1 MLTLNH
7 LEKLQLQILQL
18 EILQLQI
25 LKRVRTLATDILTT
39 FAAGIVLLSF
49 APSHAQSAPRID
61 FQAPISSHECRE
73 RLRSFGTSDAGIELA
88 MPAIEAYIKLALQAP
103 VESTAIALA
112 FFPSPL
118 ELSEAT
124 ELQNRFEHQLA
135 QCDAAD
141 AQLTNG
147 INSAM
152 HSDTDQ
158 QAAQRFQ
165 HWVNLRR
172 DKLFLIAAQIDTRP
186 LDFSIENALK
196 KIDKDDGIRVSLHS
210 QFAAHDAEVARL
222 SRTARNVLLET
233 PIRTAR
239 LAKERSITKTMN
251 QAERIDTANPT
262 ENEAENTEEN
272 AFEKLEAMNSEF
284 ENWKKSIQQVRADGL
299 RSVSKA
305 FQKIGETQR
314 SFVGQ
319 IASHAN
325 VDAEWD
331 IWMNFYNRAYPR
343 IEWDRSSAEASAKM
357 LRKVSGV
364 TAESLAALSTF
375 EKQWR
380 SESLTFLA
388 AAAKRYD
395 ESCWIR
401 YSNGIEFILPA
412 ENEWRKTL
420 VTSTDSFRN
429 QCALLAKQH
438 PTNAKTESADAIEI
452 SPESIQMEMAMTFGT
467 LCSVSSIDKSE
478 MKNILDATEAT
489 ADQRALA
496 LMIQRDLSEAIIRST
511 DDVSNRWLEVGI
523 RVASTPENKTGKP
536 STDDF
541 QEIALIRQEQLRAD
555 RMDSDQ
561 FFSQL
566 SAILS
571 TAPKGSLLETYRLIH
586 LRNIERNMIKC
597 LLEQVPGIS
606 IEPLWRVD
614 LETIVRATHVAESQ
628 AQIEDSVAAII
639 QANNQT
645 LLLPMRRLS
654 DALIAL
660 LAANQMM
667 FAAELTK
674 PAIADDFKVRSI
686 EEDADNPRVMNDLE
700 FHANQ
705 KAAELARCIY
715 ESKQITSFQNAS
727 LAKILSTLPPKDA
740 RSFQDVFRRTAYPSL
755 AKFLGAG
762 DLWIIRALE
771 MSERDESNNPP
782 AKEKMAQS
790 IIKLASAYGSASEAL
805 FQTAV
810 EQQSIVDAM
819 DTRDQPASENLRRT
833 LFARQ
838 ELDAVLRRDLERVL
852 GPELTVK
859 LNQKTGEKNK

>member
-7 LEKLQLQILQL
+7 LEMLQLQILQ
-18 EILQLQI
+18 
-25 LKRVRTLATDILTT
+25 RVRTLATDVLTT

-49 APSHAQSAPRID
+49 ASSHAQSAPRID

-73 RLRSFGTSDAGIELA
+73 RLRTFGASDAGIELS
-88 MPAIEAYIKLALQAP
+88 MPAIEGYIKLALQAP
-103 VESTAIALA
+103 TGSTTIALA
-112 FFPSPL
+112 FLPSPL

-141 AQLTNG
+141 AQLTSG

-152 HSDTDQ
+152 RSDTDQ

-165 HWVNLRR
+165 SWVNLRR

-186 LDFSIENALK
+186 LDFSVEHTFA
-196 KIDKDDGIRVSLHS
+196 KIDKDGAIRVSLRS

-222 SRTARNVLLET
+222 SRTARNALLGT

-239 LAKERSITKTMN
+239 LAKERSVTKTMN

-272 AFEKLEAMNSEF
+272 VLEKLEAMNSEF
-284 ENWKKSIQQVRADGL
+284 ENWKKSIQQVRTDGL
-299 RSVSKA
+299 YSASEV
-305 FQKIGETQR
+305 FEKIGETQR

-325 VDAEWD
+325 AEDAWD

-343 IEWDRSSAEASAKM
+343 IEWDRNSAEASAKM

-401 YSNGIEFILPA
+401 YSSGIEFILPA
-412 ENEWRKTL
+412 ENEWRKKL

-429 QCALLAKQH
+429 QIALLAKQH
-438 PTNAKTESADAIEI
+438 PTNEKTESVAAIDM
-452 SPESIQMEMAMTFGT
+452 SPESIQMEMEVTFGT
-467 LCSVSSIDKSE
+467 LCTVSSIDKSG

-496 LMIQRDLSEAIIRST
+496 LMIQQDLSEALIRST
-511 DDVSNRWLEVGI
+511 DDVSKRWIEVGI
-523 RVASTPENKTGKP
+523 RVASTSENQIGRI
-536 STDDF
+536 SDADF
-541 QEIALIRQEQLRAD
+541 QEIARIRQEQLRSD
-555 RMDSDQ
+555 RINSDQ

-586 LRNIERNMIKC
+586 LRSIERNMIKC
-597 LLEQVPGIS
+597 LSEQSPEVS
-606 IEPLWRVD
+606 IDPLWRVD
-614 LETIVRATHVAESQ
+614 FETIVRATHVAESQ
-628 AQIEDSVAAII
+628 AQIEDSVAMII
-639 QANNQT
+639 QANNEA
-645 LLLPMRRLS
+645 LLPHMRRLS

-667 FAAELTK
+667 FASKLMNPPT
-674 PAIADDFKVRSI
+674 PNDLGVRSI
-686 EEDADNPRVMNDLE
+686 EMDADNPRDISDLE
-700 FHANQ
+700 VHSNQ
-705 KAAELARCIY
+705 MAAELARCVD
-715 ESKQITSFQNAS
+715 ESKQIASLQNAS
-727 LAKILSTLPPKDA
+727 LAQILSTLPPKNA
-740 RSFQDVFRRTAYPSL
+740 RSFQDVFRQTAYPSL
-755 AKFLGAG
+755 AKFLGVG

-771 MSERDESNNPP
+771 ISERDESNSPP
-782 AKEKMAQS
+782 AKEKIAQS
-790 IIKLASAYGSASEAL
+790 IIELASAYGPASEAL
-805 FQTAV
+805 FLTAV
-810 EQQSIVDAM
+810 EQQRVVDAT
-819 DTRDQPASENLRRT
+819 DTRDQPAREILRRT

-838 ELDAVLRRDLERVL
+838 ELDAALRRDLERVL
-852 GPELTVK
+852 GPDLTVK

>member
-7 LEKLQLQILQL
+7 L

-25 LKRVRTLATDILTT
+25 LQRVRTLATDVLTL

-49 APSHAQSAPRID
+49 ASSHAQSAPRID
-61 FQAPISSHECRE
+61 FQAPISSNECRE
-73 RLRSFGTSDAGIELA
+73 RLRSFGASDAGIELS
-88 MPAIEAYIKLALQAP
+88 MPAIEGYIKLALQAATG
-103 VESTAIALA
+103 STTIALA
-112 FFPSPL
+112 FLPSPL

-135 QCDAAD
+135 QCDSAD
-141 AQLTNG
+141 AQLTSG

-152 HSDTDQ
+152 RSDTDQ

-165 HWVNLRR
+165 SWVNLRR
-172 DKLFLIAAQIDTRP
+172 DKLFFIAAQIDAHP
-186 LDFSIENALK
+186 LDFSVENAFA
-196 KIDKDDGIRVSLHS
+196 KIDKSGALLVSLRP

-222 SRTARNVLLET
+222 SRTARNALLET
-233 PIRTAR
+233 PTRTAR

-251 QAERIDTANPT
+251 QAERIDTASPT
-262 ENEAENTEEN
+262 ENEAENSEEN
-272 AFEKLEAMNSEF
+272 VLEKLEAMNSEF
-284 ENWKKSIQQVRADGL
+284 ENWKKSIQQVRTDGL
-299 RSVSKA
+299 YSASEV
-305 FQKIGETQR
+305 FEKIGETQR

-325 VDAEWD
+325 AEDAWD

-357 LRKVSGV
+357 LRKVSGF
-364 TAESLAALSTF
+364 TPESLAALSTF

-401 YSNGIEFILPA
+401 YSSGIEFILPA
-412 ENEWRKTL
+412 ENEWRKKL

-429 QCALLAKQH
+429 QIALLAKQH
-438 PTNAKTESADAIEI
+438 PTNAKTESAAAIDM
-452 SPESIQMEMAMTFGT
+452 SPESIRMEMEMTFGT
-467 LCSVSSIDKSE
+467 LCTVSPIDKSE

-496 LMIQRDLSEAIIRST
+496 LMIQRDFSEAIIRST
-511 DDVSNRWLEVGI
+511 DDVSNRWIEVGI
-523 RVASTPENKTGKP
+523 RVASTSENQIGRI
-536 STDDF
+536 SDADF
-541 QEIALIRQEQLRAD
+541 QEIARIRQEQLRSD
-555 RMDSDQ
+555 RINSDQ

-586 LRNIERNMIKC
+586 LRSIERNMIKC
-597 LLEQVPGIS
+597 LLEQIPGVS

-614 LETIVRATHVAESQ
+614 FETIVRATHVAESQ
-628 AQIEDSVAAII
+628 AQIEDSVAVII
-639 QANNQT
+639 QANNQA
-645 LLLPMRRLS
+645 LLPPMRRLS
-654 DALIAL
+654 DALNAL

-667 FAAELTK
+667 FASKLMNPPT
-674 PAIADDFKVRSI
+674 PNDLGVRSI
-686 EEDADNPRVMNDLE
+686 EMDADNPRDISDLE
-700 FHANQ
+700 VHSNQ
-705 KAAELARCIY
+705 MAAELARCVD
-715 ESKQITSFQNAS
+715 ESKQIASLQNAS
-727 LAKILSTLPPKDA
+727 LAQILSTLPPKDA

-755 AKFLGAG
+755 AKFLGVG

-771 MSERDESNNPP
+771 ISERDESNSPP

-790 IIKLASAYGSASEAL
+790 IIELASAYGPASEAL
-805 FQTAV
+805 FLTAV
-810 EQQSIVDAM
+810 EQQGVVDATN
-819 DTRDQPASENLRRT
+819 TRDQPAREILRRT

-838 ELDAVLRRDLERVL
+838 ELDAALRRDLERVL
-852 GPELTVK
+852 GPDLTVK

>member
-1 MLTLNH
+1 MLTFNH
-7 LEKLQLQILQL
+7 L

-25 LKRVRTLATDILTT
+25 LQRVRTLATDVLTL

-49 APSHAQSAPRID
+49 ASSHAQSAPRID
-61 FQAPISSHECRE
+61 FQAPISSNECRE
-73 RLRSFGTSDAGIELA
+73 RLRSFGASDAGIELA
-88 MPAIEAYIKLALQAP
+88 MPAIEGYIKLALQAATG
-103 VESTAIALA
+103 STTIALA
-112 FFPSPL
+112 FLPSPL

-135 QCDAAD
+135 QCDSAD
-141 AQLTNG
+141 AQLTSG

-152 HSDTDQ
+152 RSDTDQ

-165 HWVNLRR
+165 SWVNLRR
-172 DKLFLIAAQIDTRP
+172 DKLFFIAVQIDTRP
-186 LDFSIENALK
+186 LDFSVENAFA
-196 KIDKDDGIRVSLHS
+196 KIDKDGAIRLSLRS

-222 SRTARNVLLET
+222 SRTARNTLLET
-233 PIRTAR
+233 PTRTAR

-272 AFEKLEAMNSEF
+272 VFEKLEAMNSEF
-284 ENWKKSIQQVRADGL
+284 ENWKKSIQQVRTDGL
-299 RSVSKA
+299 YSASEV
-305 FQKIGETQR
+305 FEKIGETQQ

-325 VDAEWD
+325 AEDAWD

-364 TAESLAALSTF
+364 TAESLAALSTL
-375 EKQWR
+375 EKKWR

-401 YSNGIEFILPA
+401 YSSGIEFILPA
-412 ENEWRKTL
+412 ENEWRKKL

-429 QCALLAKQH
+429 QIALLAKQH
-438 PTNAKTESADAIEI
+438 PTNAKTESAAAIDM
-452 SPESIQMEMAMTFGT
+452 SPESIQMEMEVTFGT
-467 LCSVSSIDKSE
+467 LCTVSPIEKSG

-511 DDVSNRWLEVGI
+511 DDVSNRWIDVGI
-523 RVASTPENKTGKP
+523 RVASTSENQIGRI
-536 STDDF
+536 SDADF
-541 QEIALIRQEQLRAD
+541 QEIARIRQEQLRSD
-555 RMDSDQ
+555 RINSDQ

-586 LRNIERNMIKC
+586 LRSIERNMIKC
-597 LLEQVPGIS
+597 LLEQIPGVS

-614 LETIVRATHVAESQ
+614 FETIVRATHVAEFQ

-639 QANNQT
+639 QANNQA
-645 LLLPMRRLS
+645 LLPPMRRLS

-660 LAANQMM
+660 LAANQIM
-667 FAAELTK
+667 FAAKLMNPPT
-674 PAIADDFKVRSI
+674 PNDLGVRSI
-686 EEDADNPRVMNDLE
+686 EMDAENPRDISDLE
-700 FHANQ
+700 VHSNQ
-705 KAAELARCIY
+705 MAAELARCVD
-715 ESKQITSFQNAS
+715 ESKQIASLQNAS
-727 LAKILSTLPPKDA
+727 LAQILSTLPPKDA

-755 AKFLGAG
+755 AKFLGVG

-771 MSERDESNNPP
+771 ISERDESNSPP

-790 IIKLASAYGSASEAL
+790 IIELASAYGPASEAL
-805 FQTAV
+805 FLTAV
-810 EQQSIVDAM
+810 EQQGVVDATS
-819 DTRDQPASENLRRT
+819 TRDQPAREILRRT

-838 ELDAVLRRDLERVL
+838 ELDAALRRDLERVL
-852 GPELTVK
+852 GPDLTVK

>member
-7 LEKLQLQILQL
+7 L

-25 LKRVRTLATDILTT
+25 LQRVRTLATDVLTL

-49 APSHAQSAPRID
+49 ASSHAQSAPRID
-61 FQAPISSHECRE
+61 FQAPISSNECRE
-73 RLRSFGTSDAGIELA
+73 RLRSFGASDAGIELS
-88 MPAIEAYIKLALQAP
+88 MPAIEGYIKLALQAATG
-103 VESTAIALA
+103 STTIALA
-112 FFPSPL
+112 FLPSPL

-135 QCDAAD
+135 QCDSAD
-141 AQLTNG
+141 AQLTSG

-152 HSDTDQ
+152 RSDTDQ

-165 HWVNLRR
+165 SWVNLRR
-172 DKLFLIAAQIDTRP
+172 DKLFFIAAQIDTRP
-186 LDFSIENALK
+186 LDFSVENAFA
-196 KIDKDDGIRVSLHS
+196 KIDKDGAIRVSLRP

-222 SRTARNVLLET
+222 SRTARNALLET
-233 PIRTAR
+233 PTRTAR

-251 QAERIDTANPT
+251 QAERIDTASPT
-262 ENEAENTEEN
+262 ENEAENSEEN
-272 AFEKLEAMNSEF
+272 VLEKLEAMNSEF
-284 ENWKKSIQQVRADGL
+284 ENWKKSIQQVRTDGL
-299 RSVSKA
+299 YSASEV
-305 FQKIGETQR
+305 FEKIGETQR

-325 VDAEWD
+325 AEDAWD

-357 LRKVSGV
+357 LRKVSGF
-364 TAESLAALSTF
+364 TPESLAALSTF

-401 YSNGIEFILPA
+401 YSSGIEFILPA
-412 ENEWRKTL
+412 ENEWRKKL

-429 QCALLAKQH
+429 QIALLAKQN
-438 PTNAKTESADAIEI
+438 PTNAKTESAAAIDM
-452 SPESIQMEMAMTFGT
+452 SPESIRMEMEMTFGT
-467 LCSVSSIDKSE
+467 LCTVRPIDKSE

-496 LMIQRDLSEAIIRST
+496 LMIQRDFSEAIIRST
-511 DDVSNRWLEVGI
+511 DDVSNRWIEVGI
-523 RVASTPENKTGKP
+523 RVASTSENQIGRI
-536 STDDF
+536 SDADF
-541 QEIALIRQEQLRAD
+541 QEIARIRQEQLRSD
-555 RMDSDQ
+555 RINSDQ

-586 LRNIERNMIKC
+586 LRSIERNMIKC
-597 LLEQVPGIS
+597 LLEQSPEVS
-606 IEPLWRVD
+606 IDPLWRVD
-614 LETIVRATHVAESQ
+614 FETIVRATHVAESQ
-628 AQIEDSVAAII
+628 AQIEDSVAVII
-639 QANNQT
+639 QANNQA
-645 LLLPMRRLS
+645 LLPPMRRLS
-654 DALIAL
+654 DALNAL

-667 FAAELTK
+667 FASKLMNPPT
-674 PAIADDFKVRSI
+674 PNDLGVRSI
-686 EEDADNPRVMNDLE
+686 EMDADNPRDISDLE
-700 FHANQ
+700 VHSNQ
-705 KAAELARCIY
+705 MAAELARCVD
-715 ESKQITSFQNAS
+715 ESKQIASLQNAS
-727 LAKILSTLPPKDA
+727 LAQILSTLLPKDA

-755 AKFLGAG
+755 AKFLGVG

-771 MSERDESNNPP
+771 ISERDESNSPP

-790 IIKLASAYGSASEAL
+790 IIELASAYGPASEAL
-805 FQTAV
+805 FLTAV
-810 EQQSIVDAM
+810 EQQGVVDATN
-819 DTRDQPASENLRRT
+819 TRDQPAREILRRT

-838 ELDAVLRRDLERVL
+838 ELDAALRRDLERVL
-852 GPELTVK
+852 GPDLTVK

>member
-7 LEKLQLQILQL
+7 LEMLQLQILQ
-18 EILQLQI
+18 
-25 LKRVRTLATDILTT
+25 RVRTLATDVLTL

-49 APSHAQSAPRID
+49 ASTHAQSAPRID
-61 FQAPISSHECRE
+61 FQAPISSNECRE
-73 RLRSFGTSDAGIELA
+73 RLRSFGASDAGIELS
-88 MPAIEAYIKLALQAP
+88 MPAIEGYIKLALQAATG
-103 VESTAIALA
+103 STTIALA
-112 FFPSPL
+112 FLPSPL

-135 QCDAAD
+135 QCDSAD
-141 AQLTNG
+141 AQLTSG

-152 HSDTDQ
+152 RSDTDQ

-165 HWVNLRR
+165 SWVNLRR
-172 DKLFLIAAQIDTRP
+172 DKLFFIAAQIDTSP
-186 LDFSIENALK
+186 LDFSVENAFA
-196 KIDKDDGIRVSLHS
+196 KIDKDGAIRVSLRP

-222 SRTARNVLLET
+222 SRTARNALLET
-233 PIRTAR
+233 PTRTAR

-251 QAERIDTANPT
+251 QAERIDTASPT

-272 AFEKLEAMNSEF
+272 VLEKLEAMNSEF
-284 ENWKKSIQQVRADGL
+284 ENWKKSIQQVRTDGL
-299 RSVSKA
+299 YSASEV
-305 FQKIGETQR
+305 FEKIGETQR

-325 VDAEWD
+325 AEDAWD

-357 LRKVSGV
+357 LRKVSGF
-364 TAESLAALSTF
+364 TPESLAALSTF

-401 YSNGIEFILPA
+401 YSSGIEFILPA
-412 ENEWRKTL
+412 ENEWRKKL
-420 VTSTDSFRN
+420 VTSTDSFRK
-429 QCALLAKQH
+429 QIALLAKQN
-438 PTNAKTESADAIEI
+438 PTNAKTESAAAIDM
-452 SPESIQMEMAMTFGT
+452 SPESIRMEMELAFGT
-467 LCSVSSIDKSE
+467 LCTVSPIEKSE

-496 LMIQRDLSEAIIRST
+496 LMIQRDFSEAIIRST
-511 DDVSNRWLEVGI
+511 DDVSNRWIEVGI
-523 RVASTPENKTGKP
+523 RVASTSENQIGRI
-536 STDDF
+536 SDADF
-541 QEIALIRQEQLRAD
+541 QEIARIRQEQLRSD
-555 RMDSDQ
+555 RINSDQ

-586 LRNIERNMIKC
+586 LRSIERNIIKC
-597 LLEQVPGIS
+597 LLEQIPGVS

-614 LETIVRATHVAESQ
+614 FETIVRATHVAESQ
-628 AQIEDSVAAII
+628 AQIEDSVAVII
-639 QANNQT
+639 QANNQA
-645 LLLPMRRLS
+645 LLPPMRRLS
-654 DALIAL
+654 DALNAL

-667 FAAELTK
+667 FASKLMNPPT
-674 PAIADDFKVRSI
+674 PNDLGVRSI
-686 EEDADNPRVMNDLE
+686 EMDADNPRDISDLE
-700 FHANQ
+700 VHSNQ
-705 KAAELARCIY
+705 MAAELARCVD
-715 ESKQITSFQNAS
+715 ESKQIASLQNAS
-727 LAKILSTLPPKDA
+727 LAQILSTLPPKDA

-755 AKFLGAG
+755 AKFLGVG

-771 MSERDESNNPP
+771 ISERDESNSPP

-790 IIKLASAYGSASEAL
+790 IIELASAYGPASEAL
-805 FQTAV
+805 FLTAV
-810 EQQSIVDAM
+810 EQQGVVDATN
-819 DTRDQPASENLRRT
+819 TRDQPAREILRRT

-838 ELDAVLRRDLERVL
+838 ELDAALRRDLERVL
-852 GPELTVK
+852 GPDLTVK

>member
-7 LEKLQLQILQL
+7 LEMLQLQILQ
-18 EILQLQI
+18 
-25 LKRVRTLATDILTT
+25 RVRTLTTDILTT

-49 APSHAQSAPRID
+49 ASNHAQSAPRID
-61 FQAPISSHECRE
+61 FQAPISSNECRE
-73 RLRSFGTSDAGIELA
+73 RLRSFGASDAGIALA
-88 MPAIEAYIKLALQAP
+88 MPAIEGYIKLALQAATG
-103 VESTAIALA
+103 STTIALA
-112 FFPSPL
+112 FLPSPL

-141 AQLTNG
+141 AQLTSG

-152 HSDTDQ
+152 RGDTDQ

-165 HWVNLRR
+165 FWVNLRR

-186 LDFSIENALK
+186 LDFSVENPFA
-196 KIDKDDGIRVSLHS
+196 KIDTDGAIRVSLRS
-210 QFAAHDAEVARL
+210 QFFAHDAEVARL
-222 SRTARNVLLET
+222 SRTARNALLGT

-239 LAKERSITKTMN
+239 LAKERSIATSIN
-251 QAERIDTANPT
+251 QAELIDTVKPT
-262 ENEAENTEEN
+262 ESALENAAENP
-272 AFEKLEAMNSEF
+272 AEKLEAMNSEF
-284 ENWKKSIQQVRADGL
+284 ENWKKAIQQVRADGL
-299 RSVSKA
+299 HSASEV
-305 FQKIGETQR
+305 FEKIGETQR

-325 VDAEWD
+325 AEAAWD

-364 TAESLAALSTF
+364 TAESLAALSAF

-401 YSNGIEFILPA
+401 YSSGIEFILPA
-412 ENEWRKTL
+412 ESELRKNL
-420 VTSTDSFRN
+420 MTSTNSFRN
-429 QCALLAKQH
+429 QIALLAKQN
-438 PTNAKTESADAIEI
+438 PTNAKAESAAAIDM
-452 SPESIQMEMAMTFGT
+452 SPESIQMEMELTFGT
-467 LCSVSSIDKSE
+467 LCPVSPIDKSGME
-478 MKNILDATEAT
+478 NILDATEAT

-805 FQTAV
+805 FQAAV

>member
-7 LEKLQLQILQL
+7 LEMLRLEIMQL

-25 LKRVRTLATDILTT
+25 LQRFRTLATDILTT

-73 RLRSFGTSDAGIELA
+73 RLRSFGASDAGIELA

-103 VESTAIALA
+103 VGSTAIALA

-152 HSDTDQ
+152 RSDTDQ

-165 HWVNLRR
+165 SWVNLRR

-186 LDFSIENALK
+186 LDFSVENAFA
-196 KIDKDDGIRVSLHS
+196 KIDKDGGIRVSLHS
-210 QFAAHDAEVARL
+210 QFAEHDAEVARL
-222 SRTARNVLLET
+222 SRTARNALLET

-239 LAKERSITKTMN
+239 LAEERSITKTMN
-251 QAERIDTANPT
+251 QAERIDTASST
-262 ENEAENTEEN
+262 ESALKNAAENSAEN
-272 AFEKLEAMNSEF
+272 LEAIYSEF

-299 RSVSKA
+299 RSASEA

-319 IASHAN
+319 IASHVHPEA
-325 VDAEWD
+325 AWD

-364 TAESLAALSTF
+364 TAESLAAFSTF

-401 YSNGIEFILPA
+401 YSKGIEFVLPA
-412 ENEWRKTL
+412 ENELGKKLMANTH
-420 VTSTDSFRN
+420 TFRN
-429 QCALLAKQH
+429 QIALLAKQH
-438 PTNAKTESADAIEI
+438 PTNAKTESAAAIEM
-452 SPESIQMEMAMTFGT
+452 SPESIRMEMEMTFGT

-496 LMIQRDLSEAIIRST
+496 LMIQRDLSEALIRST

-523 RVASTPENKTGKP
+523 RMASTPENKTGKP
-536 STDDF
+536 SADDF

-555 RMDSDQ
+555 RMNSDQ

-566 SAILS
+566 SAILC

-586 LRNIERNMIKC
+586 LRSIERNMIKC

-614 LETIVRATHVAESQ
+614 LETILHATHIAQSQ
-628 AQIEDSVAAII
+628 GQIQDSVAAII
-639 QANNQT
+639 QANNQA
-645 LLLPMRRLS
+645 LLPPMRRLS

-667 FAAELTK
+667 FASELTK
-674 PAIADDFKVRSI
+674 PAIADDLKVRSI

-700 FHANQ
+700 VHSNQ
-705 KAAELARCIY
+705 KAAELARSVY

-727 LAKILSTLPPKDA
+727 LAQILSTLPPKDA

-771 MSERDESNNPP
+771 ISERDESNNPP

-790 IIKLASAYGSASEAL
+790 IIKFASAYGPASEAL
-805 FQTAV
+805 FLTAV
-810 EQQSIVDAM
+810 EQQSIVDAT
-819 DTRDQPASENLRRT
+819 DTQDQPAREILRRT

-838 ELDAVLRRDLERVL
+838 ELDAALRRDLERVL

-859 LNQKTGEKNK
+859 LNQITGEKNK

>member
-7 LEKLQLQILQL
+7 LEMFQLQILQ
-18 EILQLQI
+18 
-25 LKRVRTLATDILTT
+25 RVRTLATDVLTL

-49 APSHAQSAPRID
+49 ASSHAQSAPRID

-73 RLRSFGTSDAGIELA
+73 RLRNFGASDAGVELA
-88 MPAIEAYIKLALQAP
+88 MPAVDAYIKLALQAATG
-103 VESTAIALA
+103 STTIALA
-112 FFPSPL
+112 FLPSPL
-118 ELSEAT
+118 ELSAAT

-141 AQLTNG
+141 AQLTSG

-152 HSDTDQ
+152 RSDTDQ

-165 HWVNLRR
+165 SWVNLRR

-186 LDFSIENALK
+186 LDFSVENAFA
-196 KIDKDDGIRVSLHS
+196 KIDTDGAIRVSLRS

-222 SRTARNVLLET
+222 SRTARNTLLET
-233 PIRTAR
+233 PTRTAR

-272 AFEKLEAMNSEF
+272 VFEKLEAMNSEF
-284 ENWKKSIQQVRADGL
+284 ENWKKSIQQVRTDGL
-299 RSVSKA
+299 YSASEV
-305 FQKIGETQR
+305 FEKIGETQR

-319 IASHAN
+319 ITSHAN
-325 VDAEWD
+325 AEDAWD
-331 IWMNFYNRAYPR
+331 IWINFYNRAYPR

-364 TAESLAALSTF
+364 TAESLAALSTL
-375 EKQWR
+375 EKKWR

-401 YSNGIEFILPA
+401 YSSGIEFILPA
-412 ENEWRKTL
+412 ENEWRKKL

-429 QCALLAKQH
+429 QIALLAKQH
-438 PTNAKTESADAIEI
+438 PTNAKTESAAAIDM
-452 SPESIQMEMAMTFGT
+452 SPESIEMEMEVTFGT
-467 LCSVSSIDKSE
+467 LCTVSPIDKSG

-511 DDVSNRWLEVGI
+511 DDVSNRWIEVGI
-523 RVASTPENKTGKP
+523 RVASTSENQIGRI
-536 STDDF
+536 SDADF
-541 QEIALIRQEQLRAD
+541 QEIARIRQEQLRSD
-555 RMDSDQ
+555 RINSDQ

-586 LRNIERNMIKC
+586 LRSIERNMIKC
-597 LLEQVPGIS
+597 LLEQSPEVS
-606 IEPLWRVD
+606 IDPLWRVD
-614 LETIVRATHVAESQ
+614 FETIVRATHVAEFQ

-639 QANNQT
+639 QANNQA
-645 LLLPMRRLS
+645 LLPHMRRLS
-654 DALIAL
+654 DALVAL

-667 FAAELTK
+667 FASKLMNPPT
-674 PAIADDFKVRSI
+674 PNDLGVRSI
-686 EEDADNPRVMNDLE
+686 EMDADNPRDISDLE
-700 FHANQ
+700 VHSNQ
-705 KAAELARCIY
+705 MAAELARCVD
-715 ESKQITSFQNAS
+715 ESKQIASLQNAS
-727 LAKILSTLPPKDA
+727 LAQILSTLPPKDA
-740 RSFQDVFRRTAYPSL
+740 RSFQDVFRRTAYPAL
-755 AKFLGAG
+755 AKFLGVG
-762 DLWIIRALE
+762 DLWIICALE
-771 MSERDESNNPP
+771 ISEKNESNSPP

-790 IIKLASAYGSASEAL
+790 IIEFASAYGPASEAL
-805 FQTAV
+805 FLTAV
-810 EQQSIVDAM
+810 EQQRVVDAT
-819 DTRDQPASENLRRT
+819 DTRDQPAREILRRT

-838 ELDAVLRRDLERVL
+838 ELDAALRRDLERVL
-852 GPELTVK
+852 GPDLTVK

>member
-7 LEKLQLQILQL
+7 LEMLQLQILQ
-18 EILQLQI
+18 
-25 LKRVRTLATDILTT
+25 RVRTLATDVLTT

-49 APSHAQSAPRID
+49 ASSHAQSAPRID

-73 RLRSFGTSDAGIELA
+73 RLRTFGASDAGIELA
-88 MPAIEAYIKLALQAP
+88 MPTIEGYIKLALQAATG
-103 VESTAIALA
+103 STTIALA
-112 FFPSPL
+112 FLPSPL

-141 AQLTNG
+141 AQLTSG

-152 HSDTDQ
+152 RSDTDQ

-165 HWVNLRR
+165 SWVNLRR

-186 LDFSIENALK
+186 LDFSVENTFA
-196 KIDKDDGIRVSLHS
+196 KIDKDGAIRVSLRS

-222 SRTARNVLLET
+222 SRTARNTLLET
-233 PIRTAR
+233 PTRTAR

-272 AFEKLEAMNSEF
+272 VFEKLEVMNSEF
-284 ENWKKSIQQVRADGL
+284 ENWKKSIQQVRTDGL
-299 RSVSKA
+299 YSASEV
-305 FQKIGETQR
+305 FEKIGETQR

-325 VDAEWD
+325 AEEAWD

-364 TAESLAALSTF
+364 TAESMAALSTF

-401 YSNGIEFILPA
+401 YSRGIEFVVPA
-412 ENEWRKTL
+412 ENEWRKKL

-429 QCALLAKQH
+429 QIALLAKQN
-438 PTNAKTESADAIEI
+438 PTNAKIESAAAIDM
-452 SPESIQMEMAMTFGT
+452 SPESIRMEMELTFGT
-467 LCSVSSIDKSE
+467 LCRVSPIDKSE

-496 LMIQRDLSEAIIRST
+496 LMVQRDLSEAIIRST
-511 DDVSNRWLEVGI
+511 DDVSNRWIEVGI
-523 RVASTPENKTGKP
+523 RVASTSENQIGRI
-536 STDDF
+536 SDADF
-541 QEIALIRQEQLRAD
+541 QEIARIRQEQLRSD
-555 RMDSDQ
+555 RINSDQ

-586 LRNIERNMIKC
+586 LRSIERNMIKC
-597 LLEQVPGIS
+597 LLEQIPGVS

-614 LETIVRATHVAESQ
+614 FETIVRATHVAESQ

-639 QANNQT
+639 QANNQA
-645 LLLPMRRLS
+645 LLPHMRRLS

-667 FAAELTK
+667 FASKLMNPST
-674 PAIADDFKVRSI
+674 PNDLGVRSI
-686 EEDADNPRVMNDLE
+686 EMDAENPRDISDLE
-700 FHANQ
+700 VHSNQ
-705 KAAELARCIY
+705 MAAELARCVD
-715 ESKQITSFQNAS
+715 ESKQIASLQNAS
-727 LAKILSTLPPKDA
+727 LAQILSTLPPKDA

-755 AKFLGAG
+755 AKFLGVG

-771 MSERDESNNPP
+771 ISERDESNSPP

-790 IIKLASAYGSASEAL
+790 IIQLASAYGPASEAL
-805 FQTAV
+805 FLTAV
-810 EQQSIVDAM
+810 EQQRVVDAT
-819 DTRDQPASENLRRT
+819 DTRDQPAREILRRT

-838 ELDAVLRRDLERVL
+838 ELDAALRRDLERVL
-852 GPELTVK
+852 GPDLTVK

>member
-7 LEKLQLQILQL
+7 LEMLQLQILQ
-18 EILQLQI
+18 
-25 LKRVRTLATDILTT
+25 RVRTLATDVLTT

-49 APSHAQSAPRID
+49 ASSHAQSAPRID

-73 RLRSFGTSDAGIELA
+73 RLRTFGASDAGIELS
-88 MPAIEAYIKLALQAP
+88 MPAIEGYIKLALQAP
-103 VESTAIALA
+103 TGSTTIALA
-112 FFPSPL
+112 FLPSPL

-141 AQLTNG
+141 AQLTSG

-152 HSDTDQ
+152 RSDTDQ

-165 HWVNLRR
+165 SWVNLRR

-186 LDFSIENALK
+186 LDFSVENTFA
-196 KIDKDDGIRVSLHS
+196 KIDKDGAIRVSLRS

-222 SRTARNVLLET
+222 SRTARNALLGT

-239 LAKERSITKTMN
+239 LAKERSVTKTMN

-272 AFEKLEAMNSEF
+272 VFEKLEVMNSEF
-284 ENWKKSIQQVRADGL
+284 ENWKKSIQQVRTDGL
-299 RSVSKA
+299 YSASEV
-305 FQKIGETQR
+305 FEKIGEMQR

-319 IASHAN
+319 IASHAT
-325 VDAEWD
+325 AEAAWD

-364 TAESLAALSTF
+364 TAESMAALSTF

-401 YSNGIEFILPA
+401 YSRGIEFVVPA
-412 ENEWRKTL
+412 ENEWRKKL

-429 QCALLAKQH
+429 QIALLAKQN
-438 PTNAKTESADAIEI
+438 PTNAKIESAAAIDM
-452 SPESIQMEMAMTFGT
+452 SPESIRMEMELTFGT
-467 LCSVSSIDKSE
+467 LCRVSPIDKSE

-496 LMIQRDLSEAIIRST
+496 LMVQRDLSEAIIRST
-511 DDVSNRWLEVGI
+511 DDVSNRWIEVGI
-523 RVASTPENKTGKP
+523 RAASTSENQNGRI
-536 STDDF
+536 SDADF
-541 QEIALIRQEQLRAD
+541 QEIARIRQEQLRSD
-555 RMDSDQ
+555 RINSDQ

-566 SAILS
+566 SAILF

-586 LRNIERNMIKC
+586 LRSIERNMIKC
-597 LLEQVPGIS
+597 LLEQSPGVS
-606 IEPLWRVD
+606 IDPLWRVD
-614 LETIVRATHVAESQ
+614 FETIVLATHVAESQ

-639 QANNQT
+639 QANNQA
-645 LLLPMRRLS
+645 LLPHMRRLS

-667 FAAELTK
+667 FASKLMNPST
-674 PAIADDFKVRSI
+674 PNDLGVRSI
-686 EEDADNPRVMNDLE
+686 EMDAENPRDISDLE
-700 FHANQ
+700 VHSNQ
-705 KAAELARCIY
+705 MAAELARCVD
-715 ESKQITSFQNAS
+715 ESKQIASLQNAS
-727 LAKILSTLPPKDA
+727 LAQILSTLPPKDA

-755 AKFLGAG
+755 AKFLGVG

-771 MSERDESNNPP
+771 ISERDESNSPP

-790 IIKLASAYGSASEAL
+790 IIQLASAYGPASEAL
-805 FQTAV
+805 FLTAV
-810 EQQSIVDAM
+810 EQQRVVDAT
-819 DTRDQPASENLRRT
+819 DTRDQPAREILRRT

-838 ELDAVLRRDLERVL
+838 ELDAALRRDLERVL
-852 GPELTVK
+852 GPDLTVK

>member
-7 LEKLQLQILQL
+7 L

-25 LKRVRTLATDILTT
+25 LQRVRTLATDVLTL

-49 APSHAQSAPRID
+49 ASSHAQSAPRID
-61 FQAPISSHECRE
+61 FQAPISSNECRE
-73 RLRSFGTSDAGIELA
+73 RLRSFGASDAGIELS
-88 MPAIEAYIKLALQAP
+88 MPAIEGYIKLALQAATG
-103 VESTAIALA
+103 STTIALA
-112 FFPSPL
+112 FLPSPL

-135 QCDAAD
+135 QCDSAD
-141 AQLTNG
+141 AQLTSG

-152 HSDTDQ
+152 RSDTDQ

-165 HWVNLRR
+165 SWVNLRR
-172 DKLFLIAAQIDTRP
+172 DKLFFIAAQIDTRP
-186 LDFSIENALK
+186 LDFSVENAFA
-196 KIDKDDGIRVSLHS
+196 KIDKDGAIRVSLRP

-222 SRTARNVLLET
+222 SRTARNALLET
-233 PIRTAR
+233 PTRTAR

-251 QAERIDTANPT
+251 QAERIDTASPT
-262 ENEAENTEEN
+262 ENEAENSEEN
-272 AFEKLEAMNSEF
+272 VLEKLEAMNSEF
-284 ENWKKSIQQVRADGL
+284 ENWKKSIQQVRTDGL
-299 RSVSKA
+299 YSASEV
-305 FQKIGETQR
+305 FEKIGETQR

-325 VDAEWD
+325 AEDAWD

-357 LRKVSGV
+357 LRKVSGF
-364 TAESLAALSTF
+364 TPESLAALSTF

-401 YSNGIEFILPA
+401 YSSGIEFILPA
-412 ENEWRKTL
+412 ENEWRKKL

-429 QCALLAKQH
+429 QIALLAKQH
-438 PTNAKTESADAIEI
+438 PTNAKTESAAAIDM
-452 SPESIQMEMAMTFGT
+452 SPESIRMEMEMTFGT
-467 LCSVSSIDKSE
+467 LCTVRPIDKSE

-496 LMIQRDLSEAIIRST
+496 LMIQRDFSEAIIRST
-511 DDVSNRWLEVGI
+511 DDVSNRWIEVGI
-523 RVASTPENKTGKP
+523 RVASTSENQIGRI
-536 STDDF
+536 SDADF
-541 QEIALIRQEQLRAD
+541 QEIARIRQEQLRSD
-555 RMDSDQ
+555 RINSDQ

-586 LRNIERNMIKC
+586 LRSIERNMIKC
-597 LLEQVPGIS
+597 LLEQIPGVS

-614 LETIVRATHVAESQ
+614 FETIVRATHVAESQ
-628 AQIEDSVAAII
+628 AQIEDSVAVII
-639 QANNQT
+639 QANNQA
-645 LLLPMRRLS
+645 LLPPMRRLS
-654 DALIAL
+654 DALNAL

-667 FAAELTK
+667 FASKLMNPPT
-674 PAIADDFKVRSI
+674 PNDLGVRSI
-686 EEDADNPRVMNDLE
+686 EMDADNPRDISDLE
-700 FHANQ
+700 VHSNQ
-705 KAAELARCIY
+705 MAAELARCVD
-715 ESKQITSFQNAS
+715 ESKQIASLQNAS
-727 LAKILSTLPPKDA
+727 LAQILSTLLPKDA

-755 AKFLGAG
+755 AKFLGVG

-771 MSERDESNNPP
+771 ISERDESNSPP

-790 IIKLASAYGSASEAL
+790 IIELASAYGPASEAL
-805 FQTAV
+805 FLTAV
-810 EQQSIVDAM
+810 EQQGVVDATN
-819 DTRDQPASENLRRT
+819 TRDQPAREILRRT

-838 ELDAVLRRDLERVL
+838 ELDAALRRDLERVL
-852 GPELTVK
+852 GPDLTVK

>member
-7 LEKLQLQILQL
+7 L

-25 LKRVRTLATDILTT
+25 LQRVRTLATDVLTL

-49 APSHAQSAPRID
+49 ASSHAQSAPRID
-61 FQAPISSHECRE
+61 FQAPISSNECRE
-73 RLRSFGTSDAGIELA
+73 RLRSFGASDAGIELA
-88 MPAIEAYIKLALQAP
+88 MPAIDAYIKLALQAP
-103 VESTAIALA
+103 AGSTPSPLP

-118 ELSEAT
+118 ELSVAT

-141 AQLTNG
+141 AQLTSG

-152 HSDTDQ
+152 RSDTDQ

-165 HWVNLRR
+165 SWVNLRR
-172 DKLFLIAAQIDTRP
+172 DKLFFIAAQIDTRP
-186 LDFSIENALK
+186 LDFSVENAFA
-196 KIDKDDGIRVSLHS
+196 KIDKDGAIRVSLRP

-222 SRTARNVLLET
+222 SRTARNALLET
-233 PIRTAR
+233 PTRTAR

-251 QAERIDTANPT
+251 QAERIDTASPT
-262 ENEAENTEEN
+262 ENEAENSEEN
-272 AFEKLEAMNSEF
+272 VLEKLEAMNSEF
-284 ENWKKSIQQVRADGL
+284 ENWKKSIQQVRTDGL
-299 RSVSKA
+299 YSASEV
-305 FQKIGETQR
+305 FEKIGETQR

-325 VDAEWD
+325 AEDAWD

-357 LRKVSGV
+357 LRKVSGF
-364 TAESLAALSTF
+364 TPESLAALSTF

-401 YSNGIEFILPA
+401 YSSGIEFILPA
-412 ENEWRKTL
+412 ENEWRKKL
-420 VTSTDSFRN
+420 VTSTDSFRK
-429 QCALLAKQH
+429 QIALLAKQH
-438 PTNAKTESADAIEI
+438 PTNAKTESAAAIDM
-452 SPESIQMEMAMTFGT
+452 SPESIRMEMELTFGT
-467 LCSVSSIDKSE
+467 LCTVSPIDKSE

-496 LMIQRDLSEAIIRST
+496 LMIQRDFSEAIIRST
-511 DDVSNRWLEVGI
+511 DDVSNRWIEVGI
-523 RVASTPENKTGKP
+523 RVASTSENQIGRI
-536 STDDF
+536 SDADF
-541 QEIALIRQEQLRAD
+541 QEIARIRQEQLRSD
-555 RMDSDQ
+555 RINSDQ

-586 LRNIERNMIKC
+586 LRSIERNMIKC
-597 LLEQVPGIS
+597 LLEQIPGVS

-614 LETIVRATHVAESQ
+614 FETIVRATHVAESQ
-628 AQIEDSVAAII
+628 AQIEDSVAVII
-639 QANNQT
+639 QANNQA
-645 LLLPMRRLS
+645 LLPPMRRLS
-654 DALIAL
+654 DALNAL

-667 FAAELTK
+667 FASKLMNPPT
-674 PAIADDFKVRSI
+674 PNDLGVRSI
-686 EEDADNPRVMNDLE
+686 EMDADNPRDISDLE
-700 FHANQ
+700 VHSNQ
-705 KAAELARCIY
+705 MAAELARCVD
-715 ESKQITSFQNAS
+715 ESKQIASLQNAS
-727 LAKILSTLPPKDA
+727 LAQILSTLLPKDA

-755 AKFLGAG
+755 AKFLGVG

-771 MSERDESNNPP
+771 ISERDESNSPP

-790 IIKLASAYGSASEAL
+790 IIELASAYGPASEAL
-805 FQTAV
+805 FLTAV
-810 EQQSIVDAM
+810 EQQGVVDATN
-819 DTRDQPASENLRRT
+819 TRDQPAREILRRT

-838 ELDAVLRRDLERVL
+838 ELDAALRRDLERVL
-852 GPELTVK
+852 GPDLTVK